1 MVDMVD
7 YQAMCGKIP
16 DFTRT
21 TASKA
26 HRTDHQSR
34 ESFLEGVI
42 RLNTIKYI
50 KVLGM
55 AKGNWEASRANS
67 APDVPLPAKWP
78 NDAGFVYQPMPG

>member
-1 MVDMVD
+1 MVVDMVD

-26 HRTDHQSR
+26 QSTDHQSR

-42 RLNTIKYI
+42 RLNTLKYI
-50 KVLGM
+50 KVIGI
-55 AKGNWEASRANS
+55 AKDSWGASRANS
-67 APDVPLPAKWP
+67 AHDVLPPAKWP
-78 NDAGFVYQPMPG
+78 NDAGFV